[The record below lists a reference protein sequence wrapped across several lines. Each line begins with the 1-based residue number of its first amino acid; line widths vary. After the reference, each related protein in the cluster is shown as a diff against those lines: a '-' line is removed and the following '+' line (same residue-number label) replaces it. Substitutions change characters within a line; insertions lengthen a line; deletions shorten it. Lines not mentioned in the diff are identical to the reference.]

1 MSLKKLCDPQVVK
14 TFFDI
19 KLKVLKKAIGKSRYH
34 MYIKTCGLAT
44 LMLTM
49 ATETV
54 TLMN

>member
-14 TFFDI
+14 PFFDI
-19 KLKVLKKAIGKSRYH
+19 KLKVLKKAIGKSGYH

-54 TLMN
+54 TPMN